1 MTLKSIQKLDYLS
14 ELVSEHD
21 FLHLNG
27 SVKKIIG
34 LTIESA
40 GPEVF
45 LGECCKIKT
54 INGKTVLSEVVGF
67 KDNHIILMPLDEYSG
82 ISLGCEVHGTKR
94 TLSIGVDEDILGR
107 VLDGLGRPIDGT
119 SKSDDQKQNKR
130 SFTRRYQSHRWLYN
144 IG

>member
-1 MTLKSIQKLDYLS
+1 MKLKTIQKLNDLQ
-14 ELVSEHD
+14 ELFSEHD

-45 LGECCKIKT
+45 LGECCRIKT
-54 INGKTVLSEVVGF
+54 IDGKTILSEVVGF

-94 TLSIGVDEDILGR
+94 TLSIGIDEN
-107 VLDGLGRPIDGT
+107 T
-119 SKSDDQKQNKR
+119 
-130 SFTRRYQSHRWLYN
+130 
-144 IG
+144 